1 MRIGIL
7 ALLLSCRL
15 TATLI
20 PLPNLAK
27 RVEAADTIVVG
38 KLIRGTT
45 RAFGT
50 EVSTDM
56 ILHVDRVLK
65 GDIIPDTEIAARLE
79 GRGLWNL
86 PDLKESAT
94 PSLYGIWLL
103 SAATRPYTVL
113 SRDGRLGEPY
123 LAPAI
128 LDEQAPSGKQGD
140 TPAAS
145 VANGL
150 AANLRWIAEV
160 HGSEMTQR
168 ETVVSEYLGRFYSS
182 LGDLYTL
189 DATTTLPISKQFAA
203 EQDIHLRAIG
213 IQGLISANDPEG
225 VKRAATDWTELAKT
239 PGTQRI
245 VASVLSYSNAQD
257 PSAVRALGALAMT
270 GAAPLDL
277 RQNASYALRAIHTRD
292 ALPSLIS
299 LLDSNEE
306 RVVSNALAGICLF
319 VRNAPTVTP
328 QSIPVMSWM
337 TSQQPAPYL
346 TPETQ
351 PYCSLGGKVPDP
363 ERYASF
369 WKSWWSAHQGEI
381 ESR

>member
-7 ALLLSCRL
+7 AWLLCCSL
-15 TATLI
+15 TATII

-27 RVEAADTIVVG
+27 RVEAADAIIAG

-50 EVSTDM
+50 QVSTDM
-56 ILHVDRVLK
+56 VLRVDRVLK
-65 GDIIPDTEIAARLE
+65 GDLIPGTEIAARLE

-128 LDEQAPSGKQGD
+128 LDEQAPAGKPGE

-145 VANGL
+145 VANAL
-150 AANLRWIAEV
+150 VANLRCVAEV

-168 ETVVSEYLGRFYSS
+168 ETVASEYLSRFYSS

-189 DATTTLPISKQFAA
+189 DAATTLPISKQFAA
-203 EQDIHLRAIG
+203 DENIHLRAAG
-213 IQGLISANDPEG
+213 IQGLISANDPDG
-225 VKRAATDWTELAKT
+225 VKRAAAGWAELTKT
-239 PGTQRI
+239 PGAQRI
-245 VASVLSYSNAQD
+245 VASLMGYSNAQD
-257 PSAVRALGALAMT
+257 PSAVHALGTLAMT
-270 GAAPLDL
+270 DAAPLDL
-277 RQNASYALRAIHTRD
+277 RQNAS
-292 ALPSLIS
+292 
-299 LLDSNEE
+299 
-306 RVVSNALAGICLF
+306 
-319 VRNAPTVTP
+319 
-328 QSIPVMSWM
+328 
-337 TSQQPAPYL
+337 
-346 TPETQ
+346 
-351 PYCSLGGKVPDP
+351 
-363 ERYASF
+363 
-369 WKSWWSAHQGEI
+369 
-381 ESR
+381 